1 MCENFGIDGKAIV
14 ELIDESYIR
23 FLGSA
28 PKDDFKKL
36 RYNMWPNYISG
47 KVFFSSQLETMIC

>member
-1 MCENFGIDGKAIV
+1 MYENFGIDGKAIV

-28 PKDDFKKL
+28 PKDDFKRL
-36 RYNMWPNYISG
+36 RYSMWPNYVSG
-47 KVFFSSQLETMIC
+47 KCFFSS